1 MTREHDPC
9 AMCERFTIAGRAR
22 RHHRDAGGR
31 MIRTSPIARTGTLK
45 PAQRYLCSECWK
57 GLRSPGAD
65 RCDPSGN
72 LSALLDYLSKQY
84 EQFFYF
90 QFGQSIALFE
100 RAPMGDQIVIP
111 CFGSPFI
118 ATNLSMVPIIYQAV
132 VEVNRKE
139 KPARKSVRPNN
150 LVPCDVITNFPKTWE
165 QGVINFKRIFRDRQ
179 VAQIGLCR
187 AEIIQISTKD
197 FIQSLEHKGDFC
209 SYHAQDRMKLIG
221 LFLLFSSLM
230 RFSLVPGNPDRYKD
244 RPNRAYRLQPSRPVI
259 AGKTIELS
267 GQKSNNCQ
275 DGSRVQDKFGRACN
289 LADSG
294 CHCGI
299 VA

>member
-1 MTREHDPC
+1 
-9 AMCERFTIAGRAR
+9 
-22 RHHRDAGGR
+22 
-31 MIRTSPIARTGTLK
+31 MIRTPIARTGTLK

-57 GLRSPGAD
+57 GLRSPGGD
-65 RCDPSGN
+65 RCDPSWN

-90 QFGQSIALFE
+90 QFGQSIALLE
-100 RAPMGDQIVIP
+100 RSPMGDQIVIP
-111 CFGSPFI
+111 CFGSRFI
-118 ATNLSMVPIIYQAV
+118 AANLSMVPIIYQAV

-179 VAQIGLCR
+179 VAQIGVFR

-209 SYHAQDRMKLIG
+209 SYHAQKRTKFVE
-221 LFLLFSSLM
+221 LFLLFSPLV
-230 RFSLVPGNPDRYKD
+230 RLSLVPRNPNGDKD
-244 RPNRAYRLQPSRPVI
+244 RPYRAYRLQPSRPVI
-259 AGKTIELS
+259 SSKPVELAGQERESCQEGS
-267 GQKSNNCQ
+267 GE
-275 DGSRVQDKFGRACN
+275 QDKAGRACN
-289 LADSG
+289 LADFG
-294 CHCGI
+294 CHSEI
-299 VA
+299 VP